1 MSLPFRC
8 ITASRRRCPKLRSA
22 DKVQSEMGW
31 GKRSIQSAAT
41 MIGEHIEL
49 ILIVTGALTTVA
61 LLQFI
66 TPASV
71 LLMIYGEAPTDDVGL
86 AVARH
91 WGLLTFLVGA
101 LLVYAAFHPSVR
113 GPATVIALI
122 EKTALGL
129 GILGTSLRTHSVA
142 AAIAAGD
149 SLIALI
155 YILYLA
161 GF

>member
-1 MSLPFRC
+1 MNGAFDV
-8 ITASRRRCPKLRSA
+8 ITSN
-22 DKVQSEMGW
+22 
-31 GKRSIQSAAT
+31 IAA
-41 MIGEHIEL
+41 IL
-49 ILIVTGALTTVA
+49 ILTGALTSVA

-66 TPASV
+66 APAPV
-71 LLMIYGEAPTDDVGL
+71 LRTIFGEAPTDEVGL

-101 LLVYAAFHPSVR
+101 LLVYSAFHPSVR
-113 GPATVIALI
+113 APAMVIGVI
-122 EKTALGL
+122 EKAALGL
-129 GILGTSLRTHSVA
+129 GVFGSSLRMHPAA

-155 YILYLA
+155 YVLYLA

>member
-1 MSLPFRC
+1 
-8 ITASRRRCPKLRSA
+8 
-22 DKVQSEMGW
+22 
-31 GKRSIQSAAT
+31 
-41 MIGEHIEL
+41 MIGAHIDL
-49 ILIVTGALTTVA
+49 ILIVTGAVTAIA

-66 TPASV
+66 APARV
-71 LLMIYGEAPTDDVGL
+71 LRMVFGKPPADQVGL

-113 GPATVIALI
+113 GPAMVVAVI
-122 EKTALGL
+122 EKVALGL
-129 GILGTSLRTHSVA
+129 GIFGTSLRTHPA
-142 AAIAAGD
+142 AAAAAAGD

-155 YILYLA
+155 YVLYLA